1 MAITTS
7 ILTGGINNHQTT
19 SEEANAVYTDFVSQG
34 VQGTITNT
42 TGVAP
47 ATGSFAVNAQGT
59 PDNTVAVSAG
69 VAYVTGTPTSQNS
82 QKFRV
87 KNSASTNLTI
97 SANSSGSTKYDWI
110 YIKLDATKLNAP
122 NSAGD
127 DVATIVASRSS
138 SASSDDGTPP
148 TYGIAIAVVTVANGF
163 STITNSNIRDVRTQS
178 TVTATAGQTSQDWYS
193 LGYTPSTVTNNG
205 NRSYDITFG
214 STVASYLTPGMRLRT
229 TRTVAAPTQ
238 CTDLEASSLQY
249 YSKTSPAGMTFTDD
263 FTCMAWIKLESY
275 DATLSPVIYRYN
287 GTNGWGLRIN
297 SSGQVDL
304 FGATTSYDSITSYQ
318 SVPLNKWVHVA
329 AQLDMSTAS
338 TSTSKVFIDGIEVPA
353 FYTNGGAT
361 AVTQAGD
368 LTIGKSSGSNYFD
381 GKIAQA
387 AVFSAVL
394 SASTIRSYIS
404 QTLSGSE
411 TSLVSAYS
419 FNNSIN
425 DLNTT
430 NANNLTA
437 NGGALATNSDSPF
450 SVDSN
455 GTPGG
460 SYDYAIVTKVATT
473 TITVQVPEGCTIPTS
488 GGISAVSYSGLKVPY
503 GFPVDSGRWRVSTIL
518 RFSAV
523 QAPPVN
529 NTWYNLTATSGTTG
543 GQVLNIPVGNWN
555 YGYFANI
562 QCADTASDA
571 DIQATLSTANNTESD
586 TEMTCWLYTAAIGGV
601 LAMQNREKNLSISSA
616 ASYYLNSRTTLS
628 STSIGMRHDTA
639 TGVIY
644 ADPALL

>member
-263 FTCMAWIKLESY
+263 FTVMAWIKLESY

-562 QCADTASDA
+562 QCADSASDV

-601 LAMQNREKNLSISSA
+601 LAMQNREKNLSILSA
-616 ASYYLNSRTTLS
+616 TSYYLNSRTTLS

>member
-263 FTCMAWIKLESY
+263 FTCMAWVKLESY
-275 DATLSPVIYRYN
+275 P
-287 GTNGWGLRIN
+287 G
-297 SSGQVDL
+297 SSGTIISRYDGTTGFVLDVISTGQVRIIGSAATSDL
-304 FGATTSYDSITSYQ
+304 ATSHQ
-318 SVPLNKWVHVA
+318 SLPLNKWVHVA
-329 AQLDMSTAS
+329 ASLDMSG
-338 TSTSKVFIDGIEVPA
+338 TSALIYIDGVLVPSA
-353 FYTNGGAT
+353 YTNGA
-361 AVTQAGD
+361 ASALTQAGS
-368 LTIGKSSGSNYFD
+368 LQVGAANGTSFFD

-387 AVFSAVL
+387 AVFSAVI
-394 SASTIRSYIS
+394 SAATIRSYIS

-562 QCADTASDA
+562 QCADTATDA

-601 LAMQNREKNLSISSA
+601 LAMQNREKNLSILSA
-616 ASYYLNSRTTLS
+616 TSYYLNSRTTLS